1 MKKSKK
7 VQMTAIDTYKLRT
20 ITVEIFDDTERSE
33 IEVHV
38 TFESSGRLHRLLVTA
53 RELSPWERTI
63 INQTIQSQVFVSLIE
78 YYANLAVNPIDV
90 LIYEDALLFLGEM
103 KFNPPIFIPEEF
115 VDEMIE
121 RYKRG
126 PVPMMNEITEFE
138 RSYN

>member
-90 LIYEDALLFLGEM
+90 LIYEDALLFLLE
-103 KFNPPIFIPEEF
+103 
-115 VDEMIE
+115 
-121 RYKRG
+121 
-126 PVPMMNEITEFE
+126 
-138 RSYN
+138 